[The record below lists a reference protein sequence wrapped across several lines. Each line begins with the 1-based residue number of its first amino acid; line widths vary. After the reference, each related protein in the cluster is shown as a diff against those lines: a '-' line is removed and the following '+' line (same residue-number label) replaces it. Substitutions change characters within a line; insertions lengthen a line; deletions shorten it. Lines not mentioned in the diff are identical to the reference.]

1 MIKFYIYIGLIIKET
16 SIERFFPW
24 FFIQD
29 KIPTINKYP
38 SLYRC
43 NIHHE
48 KKKRYYLKKYRI
60 FNLWSKFQT
69 NRSLHRSWF
78 HGILWTLAFPKT
90 PFKPGLGR
98 AVDWHERRTKLT
110 RITSTNRA
118 VRLHRLVNVS
128 AMPINHL
135 APVSIR
141 RTTPYRHQSSRLTTF
156 SILNLHQWFTFPLL
170 SELFHNFFFSIF
182 SLFSFDIL
190 SMIFFFFSFYLT
202 VNKILLNYFTQ
213 FSSILFSSSLDAP
226 TIFLSIIFHLNVSIF
241 LNYLT
246 IPFLHSLS
254 IRNDIFPDIS
264 FQRKRILAPWILS
277 RE

>member
-1 MIKFYIYIGLIIKET
+1 M
-16 SIERFFPW
+16 
-24 FFIQD
+24 
-29 KIPTINKYP
+29 
-38 SLYRC
+38 
-43 NIHHE
+43 

-156 SILNLHQWFTFPLL
+156 SISNLHQWFTFPLL
-170 SELFHNFFFSIF
+170 SELFHNFFFFYFFPI
-182 SLFSFDIL
+182 LFRYPLNDIL
-190 SMIFFFFSFYLT
+190 FFFFLSHCEQ
-202 VNKILLNYFTQ
+202 N
-213 FSSILFSSSLDAP
+213 SSKLFH
-226 TIFLSIIFHLNVSIF
+226 TIFFNSF
-241 LNYLT
+241 L
-246 IPFLHSLS
+246 
-254 IRNDIFPDIS
+254 
-264 FQRKRILAPWILS
+264 ILS
-277 RE
+277 RCPNDLSFDNIPSQRFNFSKLSHDSFPPFSLDSKRYFSWYFVST